1 MNVKVL
7 LIKEVPNLGVPGDV
21 VEVKDGYARNY
32 LLPKKLAVL
41 PTPHNV
47 ERFRKLREQYEL
59 ELADRRT
66 RAQALAEKLQGAEL
80 VFGRKV
86 HDVDKL
92 YAAVRPHD
100 VAKAIQEKFGV
111 EIEPA
116 KVVMEPIELLG
127 EYEVQVKLYEDI
139 AATLKVKVE
148 PID

>member
-1 MNVKVL
+1 MKVL

-47 ERFRKLREQYEL
+47 ERFRKLKEKYEM

-66 RAQALAEKLQGAEL
+66 KAQALAEKLNGAEL

-86 HDVDKL
+86 HDENKL
-92 YAAVRPHD
+92 YALVRPHD
-100 VAKAIQEKFGV
+100 VAKAIEEKFG
-111 EIEPA
+111 A
-116 KVVMEPIELLG
+116 KVEASKIVMEPIDTLG

-139 AATLKVKVE
+139 AATVKVKVE

>member
-1 MNVKVL
+1 MKVL

-32 LLPKKLAVL
+32 LIPKKLAVL

-47 ERFRKLREQYEL
+47 ERFRKLKEKYEM

-66 RAQALAEKLQGAEL
+66 KAQALAEKLNGAEL

-92 YAAVRPHD
+92 YAAVRAHD
-100 VAKAIQEKFGV
+100 VAKAIEEKFG
-111 EIEPA
+111 A
-116 KVVMEPIELLG
+116 KVDPSKIVMEPIELLG

-139 AATLKVKVE
+139 AATVKVKVE

>member
-1 MNVKVL
+1 MKVL
-7 LIKEVPNLGVPGDV
+7 LIKEVPNLGVPRDV

-32 LLPKKLAVL
+32 LIPKKLAVL

-47 ERFRKLREQYEL
+47 ERFRKLREKYEM

-66 RAQALAEKLQGAEL
+66 KAQALAEKLNGAEL

-92 YAAVRPHD
+92 YAAVRAHD
-100 VAKAIQEKFGV
+100 VAKAIEEKFG
-111 EIEPA
+111 A
-116 KVVMEPIELLG
+116 KVDASKIVMEPIELLG

-139 AATLKVKVE
+139 AATVKVKVE

>member
-1 MNVKVL
+1 MKVL

-47 ERFRKLREQYEL
+47 ERYRKLREQYEL

-66 RAQALAEKLQGAEL
+66 RAQALAERLRGAEL

-100 VAKAIQEKFGV
+100 VAKAIREKFGV
-111 EIEPA
+111 EIEPSR
-116 KVVMEPIELLG
+116 VVMEPIELLG

-139 AATLKVKVE
+139 VATVRVKVE

>member
-1 MNVKVL
+1 MKVL
-7 LIKEVPNLGVPGDV
+7 LIKEVPNLGAPGDV

-47 ERFRKLREQYEL
+47 ERYRKLREQYEM

-66 RAQALAEKLQGAEL
+66 RAQALAEKLEGMEL

-100 VAKAIQEKFGV
+100 VAKELEERLGV
-111 EIEPA
+111 KIEPS
-116 KVVMEPIELLG
+116 KIVMEPIELLG

-139 AATLKVKVE
+139 AATVKVKVE

>member
-1 MNVKVL
+1 MKVL

-32 LLPKKLAVL
+32 LIPKKLAVP

-59 ELADRRT
+59 ELANRRT
-66 RAQALAEKLQGAEL
+66 RARTLAEKLQGAEL

-111 EIEPA
+111 EIEAA
-116 KVVMEPIELLG
+116 KIVMEPIELLG
-127 EYEVQVKLYEDI
+127 EYEVQIKLYEDI
-139 AATLKVKVE
+139 AATVKVKVE

>member
-1 MNVKVL
+1 MKVL

-32 LLPKKLAVL
+32 LIPKKLAVL

-47 ERFRKLREQYEL
+47 ERFRKLREKYEM

-66 RAQALAEKLQGAEL
+66 KAQALAEKLNGAEL

-92 YAAVRPHD
+92 YAAVRAHD
-100 VAKAIQEKFGV
+100 VAKAIEEKFG
-111 EIEPA
+111 A
-116 KVVMEPIELLG
+116 KVDASKIVMEPIELLG

-139 AATLKVKVE
+139 AATVKVKVE

>member
-1 MNVKVL
+1 MKVL

-47 ERFRKLREQYEL
+47 ERYRKLREQYEL

-66 RAQALAEKLQGAEL
+66 RAQALAERLRGTEL

-100 VAKAIQEKFGV
+100 VAKAIREKFGV
-111 EIEPA
+111 EIEPSR
-116 KVVMEPIELLG
+116 VVMEPIELLG

-139 AATLKVKVE
+139 VATVRVKVE